1 MATIAIM
8 IGAAI
13 VNAVAFVGANALYD
27 KYGRTDGSSEKLR
40 HDMAVEQLQ
49 KANDEWNQKRLET
62 LDYINQKIR
71 DKSDARITF
80 DDVGK
85 ALDFYNETHP
95 DGVLLMPKKPALE
108 DFYIPSSEHKYYEIV
123 VVTALGGVVGYLA
136 YRIRFSNSKK

>member
-27 KYGRTDGSSEKLR
+27 KFGRTDGSEERIR

-49 KANDEWNQKRLET
+49 KANDEWNQKRLAT
-62 LDYINQKIR
+62 LDYINKKIR
-71 DKSDARITF
+71 DQRDARDTF
-80 DDVGK
+80 DNVDK

-95 DGVLLMPKKPALE
+95 DGQIQLPERPILE
-108 DFYIPSSEHKYYEIV
+108 DFYTPTGEQKYYEIA
-123 VVTALGGVVGYLA
+123 VVTVLGGAVGYLA
-136 YRIRFSNSKK
+136 YRAL

>member
-27 KYGRTDGSSEKLR
+27 KFGRTDGSEERIR

-49 KANDEWNQKRLET
+49 KANDEWNQKRLAT

-71 DKSDARITF
+71 DQRDARDTF
-80 DDVGK
+80 DNVDK

-95 DGVLLMPKKPALE
+95 DGQIQLPKRPTLA
-108 DFYIPSSEHKYYEIV
+108 DFYTPSSEHKYYEV
-123 VVTALGGVVGYLA
+123 VVATTLGGIVGYYA
-136 YRIRFSNSKK
+136 YNVI